1 MEMELTTFVS
11 TIPGEAQTT
20 LIPASAGIFL

>member
-1 MEMELTTFVS
+1 MELTTFVS